1 MHIVLG
7 NQRRL
12 AFLSAALKGKVGP
25 IRATAHWLP
34 QPIGSIGL
42 VRHGIERSVPLSSPP
57 ARLEAQTAPSAPFGL
72 QHPASRYREIQEI
85 C

>member
-12 AFLSAALKGKVGP
+12 AFLSAAFKGKVGP

-42 VRHGIERSVPLSSPP
+42 VRHGKTFGSGGFTTCTVGSWNCAMGAMRP
-57 ARLEAQTAPSAPFGL
+57 AALRPQVS
-72 QHPASRYREIQEI
+72 
-85 C
+85 

>member
-34 QPIGSIGL
+34 QPTGSIGL
-42 VRHGIERSVPLSSPP
+42 VRHGIERWVPLGSPL
-57 ARLEAQTAPSAPFGL
+57 AQLEVEAAPWAPGGL
-72 QHPASRYREIQEI
+72 QHFALR
-85 C
+85 